1 MWQEIDRHITVNIT
15 KAFATS
21 FSQSIFI
28 PKCSNSVLSQSHS
41 PPLALNNGITL
52 HYRAIQSIQITTL
65 RVAHHK
71 NEQIDKVLTEFSLRT
86 NAIIAVVSTSPRK
99 SIIHGKVATP
109 HGTRRGC
116 IVRNSLARTL
126 CQSKL
131 CTNSA

>member
-52 HYRAIQSIQITTL
+52 HYRAVQSIHG
-65 RVAHHK
+65 RVRVNHYLLFA
-71 NEQIDKVLTEFSLRT
+71 LRT
-86 NAIIAVVSTSPRK
+86 IKMNRLTRFSP
-99 SIIHGKVATP
+99 SSHFAP
-109 HGTRRGC
+109 MP
-116 IVRNSLARTL
+116 
-126 CQSKL
+126 
-131 CTNSA
+131 